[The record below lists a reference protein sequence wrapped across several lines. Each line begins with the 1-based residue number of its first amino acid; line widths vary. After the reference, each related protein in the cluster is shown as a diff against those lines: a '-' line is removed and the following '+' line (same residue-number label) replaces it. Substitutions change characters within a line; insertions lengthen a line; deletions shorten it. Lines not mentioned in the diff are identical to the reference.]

1 MKTTSGRVNKRRAT
15 PNAGR
20 ESMRRCPQCSQTY
33 GNTDVFCS
41 QDGTLLLPV
50 EALVGTVLDGK
61 YRIDALKGIGGMG
74 EVYRATQ
81 LNLER
86 TVAVKLMRGDFS
98 TDALMGERFKREA
111 LAVGRLN
118 HQNITTVFDF
128 GIEETLGAY
137 LVMEFLV
144 GRTLSEELKATGRME
159 PDDAVQMI
167 RQACSAVNAAH
178 VEGVIHRD
186 LKPDNVFLVT
196 TQSDGLLVKILD
208 FGIAKFYGD
217 AEVEGMT
224 LTEMGT
230 VIGTPIYMS
239 PEQCK
244 GEELDPRSDIYSL
257 GCVLFEMLTG
267 RPPFTGPNIS
277 ALIVQHATEAPP
289 APSSLY
295 PALPRA
301 LEDVLIKALA
311 KERAERFQT
320 AAEFGEAVVTAWESS
335 ENEYVRL
342 PTLDFPAG
350 MVAQV
355 ISDAVDT
362 TPRPRQTPSSVP
374 VVGPLERPIGV
385 PPADGRWRI
394 ASLPFNNLARDP
406 AIEFL
411 GLTIAD
417 GITTE
422 LSGIE
427 KLVVRP
433 SAAIAQFQEAS
444 SDPREAG
451 SALAVD
457 LLVCGSF
464 LRDGEAFQ
472 ATAQLV
478 DVALNEVI
486 WQQRISTSYTDAI
499 SLQVEI
505 GRQVL
510 AGVSERLE
518 LDGES

>member
-1 MKTTSGRVNKRRAT
+1 
-15 PNAGR
+15 
-20 ESMRRCPQCSQTY
+20 MRRCPQCSQTY

-98 TDALMGERFKREA
+98 TDELMGERFKREA

-118 HQNITTVFDF
+118 HQNITTVFDY
-128 GIEETLGAY
+128 GIEATLGAY

-144 GRTLSEELKATGRME
+144 GRTLNEELKSAGRME
-159 PDDAVQMI
+159 PADAIHII

-196 TQSDGLLVKILD
+196 TPSDGLLVKILD
-208 FGIAKFYGD
+208 FGIAKFYGE
-217 AEVEGMT
+217 AETEGMT

-244 GEELDPRSDIYSL
+244 GEDLDPRSDIYSL

-277 ALIVQHATEAPP
+277 ALIVQHATELPP
-289 APSSLY
+289 PPSSLY
-295 PALPRA
+295 PAVPRP
-301 LEDVLIKALA
+301 LEDALMKALA
-311 KERAERFQT
+311 KDREERYQT
-320 AAEFGEAVVTAWESS
+320 AAEFGDALAAAWEASAS
-335 ENEYVRL
+335 EYVRL

-350 MVAQV
+350 MAAQV
-355 ISDAVDT
+355 ISDAVEVS
-362 TPRPRQTPSSVP
+362 TPQRATPSSVP
-374 VVGPLERPIGV
+374 VLGPLERPIGV

-422 LSGIE
+422 LTGIE

-433 SAAIAQFQEAS
+433 SAAIAQFQDAP

-457 LLVCGSF
+457 LLICGSF

-486 WQQRISTSYTDAI
+486 WQHRIATKYTDAI
-499 SLQVEI
+499 SLQVEL
-505 GRQVL
+505 GKQVVE
-510 AGVSERLE
+510 GVTKRLE
-518 LDGES
+518 LDSDS